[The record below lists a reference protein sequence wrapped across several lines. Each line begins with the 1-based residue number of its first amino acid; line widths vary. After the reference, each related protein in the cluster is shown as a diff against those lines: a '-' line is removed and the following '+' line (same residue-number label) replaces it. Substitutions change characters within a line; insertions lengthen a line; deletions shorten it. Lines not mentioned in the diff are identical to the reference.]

1 MFKLDNAYKSFDKD
15 KTYIL
20 NNINF
25 SFNEG
30 DFIAITGKS
39 GAGKTTLI
47 NILATIDTL
56 SSGKYTYNNL
66 NLDTMSEKSLA
77 SFRNGNIGIVFQDYN
92 LIMEYSVRQNILLP
106 KLFSKNKDN
115 ELEKISKELGINSL
129 LDRKAKYL
137 SGGEQQRVAVARAII
152 NNPTL
157 VLADEPTG
165 NLDEDNSNQLYN
177 ILKKLNSNGT
187 TVIAVTHNIE
197 FANKFKKIY
206 EIENGKFIKLK

>member
-1 MFKLDNAYKSFDKD
+1 MFRLDNAYKSFDKE

-20 NNINF
+20 NNMNF

-39 GAGKTTLI
+39 GAGKSTLV
-47 NILATIDTL
+47 NILGTIDTL

-66 NLDTMSEKSLA
+66 NLDNMNERALA
-77 SFRNGNIGIVFQDYN
+77 EFRNRNIGIVFQDYN

-115 ELEKISKELGINSL
+115 ELDEIAKKLHIDSL
-129 LDRKAKYL
+129 LNRKAKYL

-165 NLDEDNSNQLYN
+165 NLDEDNSDQLYN

-187 TVIAVTHNIE
+187 
-197 FANKFKKIY
+197 
-206 EIENGKFIKLK
+206 

>member
-1 MFKLDNAYKSFDKD
+1 MFRLDNAYKSFDKE

-20 NNINF
+20 NNMNF

-39 GAGKTTLI
+39 GAGKSTLV
-47 NILATIDTL
+47 NILGTIDTL
-56 SSGKYTYNNL
+56 SSGKYTYNNF
-66 NLDTMSEKSLA
+66 NLDNMNERALA
-77 SFRNGNIGIVFQDYN
+77 EFRNRHIGIVFQDYN

-115 ELEKISKELGINSL
+115 ELDEIAKKLHIASL
-129 LDRKAKYL
+129 LNRKAKYL

-165 NLDEDNSNQLYN
+165 NLDEDNSDQLYN

-197 FANKFKKIY
+197 FANRFNKIY
-206 EIENGKFIKLK
+206 KIENGQIFKMK

>member
-1 MFKLDNAYKSFDKD
+1 MFRLDNAYKSFDKE

-20 NNINF
+20 NNMNF

-39 GAGKTTLI
+39 GAGKSTLV
-47 NILATIDTL
+47 NILGTIDTL
-56 SSGKYTYNNL
+56 SSGKYTYNNF
-66 NLDTMSEKSLA
+66 NLDNMNERALA
-77 SFRNGNIGIVFQDYN
+77 EFRNRHIGIVFQDYN

-115 ELEKISKELGINSL
+115 ELDEIAKKLHIDSL
-129 LDRKAKYL
+129 LNRKAKYL

-165 NLDEDNSNQLYN
+165 NLDEDNSDQLYN

-197 FANKFKKIY
+197 FANRFNKIY
-206 EIENGKFIKLK
+206 KIENGQIFKMK